1 MSTRY
6 RLGRLVCVRVLL
18 ITAVPGAPGSLR
30 RLRSSPASR
39 GTLRT
44 VPKVA
49 FAVLI
54 IKLIAVFW
62 FYGRRNDLVTST
74 IIISPATTCQ
84 GNRASECAD
93 VPVPGIVELFLIFNH
108 L

>member
-6 RLGRLVCVRVLL
+6 RLGRLVCGRVLL
-18 ITAVPGAPGSLR
+18 ITAVPGAPGSPR

-49 FAVLI
+49 FALLI
-54 IKLIAVFW
+54 IKLIAVWW
-62 FYGRRNDLVTST
+62 FHGWRNGPGNVHHNNKPGR
-74 IIISPATTCQ
+74 
-84 GNRASECAD
+84 D
-93 VPVPGIVELFLIFNH
+93 VPGHPRARLVRRQLIQKLLNYYRD
-108 L
+108 